1 MERAL
6 LALAIVVVATVVA
19 LVLRARRPAP
29 PTQGAWPV
37 PQQLDR
43 DDFDAPG
50 LPWLVA
56 VFTSSTCESCALAL
70 EKAAVLACADVA
82 VQDIPYQ
89 SAKDLHVRYGV
100 EAVPT
105 IVMADVDGVVRMSFV
120 GTPSATDLWAAAAE
134 ARAPGSSPEPDLG
147 TNSRDG

>member
-1 MERAL
+1 MDRVV
-6 LALAIVVVATVVA
+6 LAAAIVAVAVVVA
-19 LVLRARRPAP
+19 LVLRRRRPAP

-43 DDFDAPG
+43 DDFEAPDR
-50 LPWLVA
+50 PWLLA
-56 VFTSSTCESCALAL
+56 VFTSSTCESCAKAI
-70 EKAAVLACADVA
+70 EKSAVLACDEVV
-82 VQDIPYQ
+82 VQEIPYQ
-89 SAKDLHVRYGV
+89 ARKDLHSRYGI

-105 IVMADVDGVVRMSFV
+105 IVMAGADGVVRMSFV

-147 TNSRDG
+147 H